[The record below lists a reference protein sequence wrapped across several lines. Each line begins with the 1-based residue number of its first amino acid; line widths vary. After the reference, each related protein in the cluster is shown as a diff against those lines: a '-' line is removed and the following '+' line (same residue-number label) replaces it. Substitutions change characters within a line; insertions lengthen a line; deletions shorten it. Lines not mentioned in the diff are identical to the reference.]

1 MKTSRTISPP
11 DEHDGADS
19 VKRFADKNGIS
30 RAQAYKEIGTG
41 RLIARKVGARTIIT
55 HEDAA
60 KWRRALPKASAN
72 ARRLDN
78 SLPSWLVST
87 NPKLS
92 QDERP
97 SRRRARPKTSGRNRA
112 RAARERPGLSW
123 MR

>member
-60 KWRRALPKASAN
+60 KWRRALPKAAAN

-87 NPKLS
+87 NPRPAKA
-92 QDERP
+92 ERP
-97 SRRRARPKTSGRNRA
+97 SRRGARPKKPESG
-112 RAARERPGLSW
+112 PGSVG
-123 MR
+123 

>member
-1 MKTSRTISPP
+1 MKASRTVSPP
-11 DEHDGADS
+11 DEHDGADN

-30 RAQAYKEIGTG
+30 RAQAYKEIGAG
-41 RLIARKVGARTIIT
+41 RLTARKVGARTIIT

-87 NPKLS
+87 NPKPS
-92 QDERP
+92 QDKRP
-97 SRRRARPKTSGRNRA
+97 SRRRARPKTPESG
-112 RAARERPGLSW
+112 PGSVG
-123 MR
+123 